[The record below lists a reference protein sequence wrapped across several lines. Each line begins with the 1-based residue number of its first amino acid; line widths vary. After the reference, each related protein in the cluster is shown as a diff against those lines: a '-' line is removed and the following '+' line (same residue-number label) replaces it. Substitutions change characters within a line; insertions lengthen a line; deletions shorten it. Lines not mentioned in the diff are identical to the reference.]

1 MSQLNDYNHSSESEK
16 KQEDWMNAKW
26 RPMMGWMYMFVCLF
40 DFVMAPV
47 AWTSIQALFHGGITT
62 QWQPLTLQGGG
73 LFHVAMG
80 AVIGISAYGRT
91 KEKLEGVAGSNQPM
105 GTQYVPPGGM
115 PGGMGMNN
123 GMGGGF
129 GGQQG
134 GMGGGFNS
142 GGGFGG
148 QQGGMGGGF
157 NSGGGFGGQQGGM
170 GGQQSGGFGGPAPA
184 FGSTPTPAPAFGS
197 APATGGFS
205 SGFSGTTPAPAVTPT
220 TNASGQKVVP
230 QATQPM
236 L

>member
-1 MSQLNDYNHSSESEK
+1 MSDEQEIKPSASEQK
-16 KQEDWMNAKW
+16 KEDWMNAKW
-26 RPMMGWMYMFVCLF
+26 RPMMGWMYMGVCVF
-40 DFVMAPV
+40 DFVMAPIL
-47 AWTSIQALFHGGITT
+47 WTAIQALYHGGINT

-91 KEKLEGVAGSNQPM
+91 KEKLEGVAGNNQPM

-115 PGGMGMNN
+115 QGGMGMNGGMQG

-134 GMGGGFNS
+134 GMGGGF
-142 GGGFGG
+142 GGQQTGGFGG
-148 QQGGMGGGF
+148 QQT
-157 NSGGGFGGQQGGM
+157 
-170 GGQQSGGFGGPAPA
+170 GGFGGPAPA
-184 FGSTPTPAPAFGS
+184 FGSTPAPAFGSTPAPAFGS
-197 APATGGFS
+197 APTTGGFS

-220 TNASGQKVVP
+220 TTASGQKVVP